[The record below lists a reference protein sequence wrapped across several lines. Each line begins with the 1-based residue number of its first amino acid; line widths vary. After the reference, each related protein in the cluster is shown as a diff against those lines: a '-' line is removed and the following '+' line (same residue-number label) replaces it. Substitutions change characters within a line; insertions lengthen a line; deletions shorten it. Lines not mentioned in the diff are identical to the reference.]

1 MRHKAARTGTMSI
14 APAAALSDADYR
26 RIAEFRYLLRQFL
39 AFSEEAARRTGLAP
53 QQHQALL
60 AIKGFG
66 GRLSIGELA
75 EKLAIKHHSAVG
87 LVDRLE
93 QAKLLARVPDE
104 TDKRK
109 ISLILTP
116 AAEKLL
122 ESLTSA
128 HREELRRLAPLLKP
142 LLAQLGA
149 EA

>member
-1 MRHKAARTGTMSI
+1 MRHKAARTGTRLS
-14 APAAALSDADYR
+14 AAAALSDADYR

-39 AFSEEAARRTGLAP
+39 AFSEEAARKAKLAP

-60 AIKGFG
+60 AIKGFS

-75 EKLAIKHHSAVG
+75 EKLSIKHHSAVG

-93 QAKLLARVPDE
+93 DAKLLARVPNQ

-109 ISLILTP
+109 ITLILTP
-116 AAEKLL
+116 TAEKLL

-142 LLAQLGA
+142 LLAQLGS
-149 EA
+149 

>member
-1 MRHKAARTGTMSI
+1 MRHKAARTGITRSL
-14 APAAALSDADYR
+14 APLSEADYR
-26 RIAEFRYLLRQFL
+26 RIAQFRYLLRQFL
-39 AFSEEAARRTGLAP
+39 AFSEVAARKAKLAP
-53 QQHQALL
+53 QQHQGLL

-104 TDKRK
+104 RDRRK
-109 ISLILTP
+109 ISLVLTP

-122 ESLTSA
+122 ESLTAA
-128 HREELRRLAPLLKP
+128 HRDELRRLSPLLKP
-142 LLAQLGA
+142 LLAQLGD
-149 EA
+149 